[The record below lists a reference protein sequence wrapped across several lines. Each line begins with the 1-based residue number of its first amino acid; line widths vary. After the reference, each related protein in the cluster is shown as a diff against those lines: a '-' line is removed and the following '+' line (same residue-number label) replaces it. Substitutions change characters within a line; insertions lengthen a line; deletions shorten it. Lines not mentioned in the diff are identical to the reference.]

1 MLLSFACNV
10 IDKAVNRPQNKEELF
25 NLRHSSARN
34 VVERIFG
41 VVKKRWTILMRPP
54 EYSMTIQVRIF
65 PALAAIHNFIR
76 IHDTEDIH
84 DFDDEICDPHPSAR
98 TGQLATSLVSP
109 AERERAADR
118 RDEIAQQMWDDY
130 LEYLERMDT

>member
-1 MLLSFACNV
+1 MAC
-10 IDKAVNRPQNKEELF
+10 RPQNKEELF
-25 NLRHSSARN
+25 NLQHASARN

-41 VVKKRWTILMRPP
+41 IIKKRWAILIRPP
-54 EYSMTIQVRIF
+54 EYSMAVQVRIF

-76 IHDTEDIH
+76 IHDSQDVQDFEDEVYGPQSSIH
-84 DFDDEICDPHPSAR
+84 L
-98 TGQLATSLVSP
+98 GQLATSLVTP

-130 LEYLERMDT
+130 LEYLETMNG